1 MSPPSGTTIVTGATG
16 GMGSAIVSHIMRRSD
31 LADTQTGIYTV
42 RKPSSAPALRK
53 ALQSAPSSHKHEVV
67 GLDLSSIKK
76 VRAFAKDINER
87 VASGA
92 IPPIRALILNAGYQD
107 HTELNM
113 TSDGYEMTW
122 QVNYLAN
129 FLLALLLL
137 QSMDKKEGR
146 ILIVGSWT
154 HDVDDDRN
162 RSGGQDPY
170 SAPHWNSLF
179 PDVDDLARGRWSTP
193 QDDPSWLSGFR
204 RYGASK
210 LCVVMLQQELA
221 RRMARDPALSHIAVI
236 GLDPGAMSSD
246 LLRRGSFFFKWFLSW
261 FVLPVVGT
269 LSVRLNPNGPMRTT
283 WKSGGD
289 AVRACFDMESPAG
302 QPLYLNGT
310 DEFEVAKD
318 AQDETKRRKLWAY
331 GLQAGGIREG
341 DTVLEDWK

>member
-1 MSPPSGTTIVTGATG
+1 MFSQ
-16 GMGSAIVSHIMRRSD
+16 R
-31 LADTQTGIYTV
+31 L
-42 RKPSSAPALRK
+42 
-53 ALQSAPSSHKHEVV
+53 
-67 GLDLSSIKK
+67 K
-76 VRAFAKDINER
+76 VID
-87 VASGA
+87 S
-92 IPPIRALILNAGYQD
+92 
-107 HTELNM
+107 
-113 TSDGYEMTW
+113 
-122 QVNYLAN
+122 
-129 FLLALLLL
+129 
-137 QSMDKKEGR
+137 
-146 ILIVGSWT
+146 
-154 HDVDDDRN
+154 VDDDRN